1 MAFTFDNIGLGD
13 LIVHESEPKVG
24 YCREEI
30 TVGSTP
36 AITLP
41 VGSVVFRALAATP
54 GNYAVLSNLSQLVT
68 TNEFA
73 ITLGDSLGEVLPLSI
88 AAAGTGNCAAV
99 VRGNI
104 ILKDKKVFDV
114 VIANG
119 VALNDTNK
127 ANLRHML
134 KKQGIILEKTI

>member
-1 MAFTFDNIGLGD
+1 MAFTFDNVGLSD

-36 AITLP
+36 AVTLP
-41 VGSVVFRALAATP
+41 IGSVVFRAIAATP
-54 GNYAVLSNLSQLVT
+54 GNYAVLSNTNQLVT

-104 ILKDKKVFDV
+104 ILKDQKVFDV
-114 VIANG
+114 VVANG
-119 VALNDTNK
+119 LALDATAK

>member
-1 MAFTFDNIGLGD
+1 MAFTFDNIGLSD

-36 AITLP
+36 GVTLP
-41 VGSVVFRALAATP
+41 VGSVVYRTNAATP
-54 GNYAVLSNLSQLVT
+54 GNYTVLSNVNQLVT
-68 TNEFA
+68 SHEFA
-73 ITLGDSLGEVLPLSI
+73 ITLGDSLGEVLPLTI
-88 AAAGTGNCAAV
+88 AASSTGNCAAI

-104 ILKDKKVFDV
+104 ILKDQKVFDV
-114 VIANG
+114 VVANG
-119 VALNDTNK
+119 LALDATAK
-127 ANLRHML
+127 ANLRHLL